1 MPEDHLAEYE
11 LFAAREPIGMGRS
24 DFQTGL
30 TIAHLVSALVGGK
43 HAPRDYMPLQYRDD
57 DAVGVEGEDLSM
69 PGDIII

>member
-1 MPEDHLAEYE
+1 
-11 LFAAREPIGMGRS
+11 MGRS